1 MLSPLPESPVI
12 LFVPAGAG
20 MEFEKLSDKHGRKM
34 SKIAVLIILALI
46 VLCSC
51 RTEAFLK
58 QRYTTFRH
66 APAKPVASGLVSHK
80 LLPAERPE
88 PLCGFTSE
96 AESKER
102 IPLASDQENLS
113 APHSFPGRGVAPLI
127 RNIQAAS
134 AEKLLPVTEEQEL
147 WSREERSD
155 TKNTGRMAAI
165 LDTLLRIV
173 LFLILL
179 AILVA
184 VIIILILV

>member
-1 MLSPLPESPVI
+1 
-12 LFVPAGAG
+12 

-66 APAKPVASGLVSHK
+66 APAKPVASRLVSHK
-80 LLPAERPE
+80 PLPAESPE
-88 PLCGFTSE
+88 PLRGVASE
-96 AESKER
+96 RGREESL
-102 IPLASDQENLS
+102 PLASDQENLS
-113 APHSFPGRGVAPLI
+113 APHSFPGRRVAPLI

-147 WSREERSD
+147 RSREERSD

-184 VIIILILV
+184 VIIILVLV